1 MSFKIS
7 QGLFRD
13 NFTDYHAILGV
24 PLDASS
30 NETRK
35 RYMRIARRLHPDSS
49 RAESPED
56 QKLASDL
63 FSKLVNPAYTKLS
76 SDKGSTE
83 HGIVLKSLAK
93 RLAEERDSIQFQTE
107 AAKQLLQTQDI
118 EADYKKAVLALA
130 KQEYES
136 FSGALDIIGQISELN
151 LAYLLRSPARKS
163 TATSKSPQKP
173 ASAGAKSASTK
184 AATPAK
190 TEIASASNSRVDS
203 YYRRAEEFIGLE
215 DFKGAVIELKQA
227 IKIDPKN
234 SRCHALLGMAY
245 LKQNQ
250 PTLAKIHTS
259 QALKLNPEEP
269 VALDNQKKIEGKIA
283 KKADKKADSKKSKA
297 KTGKQD
303 KKSGGGFLGGLF
315 GKKK

>member
-49 RAESPED
+49 RAESPEE

-76 SDKGSTE
+76 SDRGSTE

-107 AAKQLLQTQDI
+107 AAKQLLQTKDI
-118 EADYKKAVLALA
+118 EADYKKAVLDLA

-136 FSGALDIIGQISELN
+136 FAGALDIIGQISELN

-163 TATSKSPQKP
+163 TAASQSPQKP
-173 ASAGAKSASTK
+173 APAGAKSASTK

-190 TEIASASNSRVDS
+190 PEVASASNSRVDG
-203 YYRRAEEFIGLE
+203 YYRRAQEFIDSE

-227 IKIDPKN
+227 IKIEPKN

-259 QALKLNPEEP
+259 QALKLKPEEP
-269 VALDNQKKIEGKIA
+269 VALATKKQLEGTG
-283 KKADKKADSKKSKA
+283 KKADKKADTKKSKA